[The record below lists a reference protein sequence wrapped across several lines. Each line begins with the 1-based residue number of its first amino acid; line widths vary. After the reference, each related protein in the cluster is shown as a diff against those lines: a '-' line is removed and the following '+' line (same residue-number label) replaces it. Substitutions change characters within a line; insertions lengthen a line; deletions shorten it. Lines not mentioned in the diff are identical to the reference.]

1 MKNANLI
8 TWIVIVFIA
17 HTGWM
22 TNTAHS
28 DETAQLH
35 QLMERAAQGD
45 ADAQNYLGVMY
56 NTGMGVTQDKKEA
69 VEWFKKSA
77 EQGNALAQANL
88 GVMYR
93 DGMGVTQDD
102 EEAVEWWKKA
112 AEQENAIAQYNLG
125 VMYGKGIGVTQ
136 SDEKAVYWLKKSAEQ
151 GDEDAIEVLKK
162 LEELENNK

>member
-1 MKNANLI
+1 MNNKKLI
-8 TWIVIVFIA
+8 AWMTIAVIA
-17 HTGWM
+17 HTGL
-22 TNTAHS
+22 TVGVAHA
-28 DETAQLH
+28 DETEEMQQWIEFAKGGSAFYQN
-35 QLMERAAQGD
+35 EVGSAY
-45 ADAQNYLGVMY
+45 ADGR
-56 NTGMGVTQDKKEA
+56 GVTKDYEEA
-69 VEWFKKSA
+69 VFWYRRAA

-136 SDEKAVYWLKKSAEQ
+136 SDEKAVYWLTKAAEQ
-151 GDEDAIEVLKK
+151 GDEDATEVLKK
-162 LEELENNK
+162 LGITN